1 MHPLRKFFAHLVGA
15 VGVVGIAL
23 FFLVFSCS
31 QKLPT
36 SPVAPSPT
44 SQLDFSWLE
53 RRGGGG
59 GKAISRDGG
68 TIEVLVINTSDT
80 ASLIIPSGALDGT
93 VYIEGTSYYSDKK
106 RVTYYSFRP
115 DGLEFSKPIALVHKS
130 RQSDGTTLYLWY
142 HDSTANKW
150 VLEAS
155 ASVSGGK
162 AQFPVAHFSNWGVS
176 EEGDGFGSG
185 GQQ

>member
-36 SPVAPSPT
+36 SPVAPSLT
-44 SQLDFSWLE
+44 SQLDLSWLE

-59 GKAISRDGG
+59 GKAINKDGG
-68 TIEVLVINTSDT
+68 TVEVVVINTSDT
-80 ASLIIPSGALDGT
+80 SSLIVPSGALDRT
-93 VYIEGTSYYSDKK
+93 AYIEGTGYYSDKNG
-106 RVTYYSFRP
+106 VTYYSFRP
-115 DGLEFSKPIALVHKS
+115 DGLTFSKPIELDHRSKKI
-130 RQSDGTTLYLWY
+130 DGTLLHLWY
-142 HDSTANKW
+142 YDSTVNKW

-155 ASVSGGK
+155 ASVKGGK
-162 AQFPVAHFSNWGVS
+162 VQFPIGHFSQWAVS